1 MSLAPP
7 WLLCVEF
14 AVEWGGRVVDLG
26 GGHRD
31 SLGFVL
37 VAVVWRD
44 AWEWRLGGRSGN
56 RGDRSNIFHRGLH

>member
-1 MSLAPP
+1 MVDGGEDFGGLLVRLIPP

-14 AVEWGGRVVDLG
+14 MVEWGGRVVDSG

-31 SLGFVL
+31 SLDFVL
-37 VAVVWRD
+37 VTVVRQD

-56 RGDRSNIFHRGLH
+56 